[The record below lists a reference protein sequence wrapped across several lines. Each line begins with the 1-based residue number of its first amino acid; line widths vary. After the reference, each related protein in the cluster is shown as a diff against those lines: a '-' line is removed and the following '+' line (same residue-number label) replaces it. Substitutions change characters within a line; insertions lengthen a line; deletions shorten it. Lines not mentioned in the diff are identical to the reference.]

1 MNWKRTVLLIL
12 SLGLIGAASVYA
24 DDIYETIRA
33 KKTTVQVS
41 GKTISGYSIQSNG
54 KLLVPMDELTETMQ
68 VFVEH
73 NGDEVTIH
81 KPNVHIFLFSV
92 AKDKI
97 TSPFGYVTKG
107 GEYDFA
113 IFTQAD
119 SLAKPVESIKY
130 EIIDP
135 NDEKVYTAKY
145 PLKIK
150 EDYFWQITPTIT
162 LKFQHT
168 GEYKVYVYM
177 QLDPQ
182 GDYQLVS
189 KKVIKSLPK

>member
-68 VFVEH
+68 AFVEH

-81 KPNVHIFLFSV
+81 KPNVHLPVLGCQGQDHITVRLR
-92 AKDKI
+92 DKGRRI
-97 TSPFGYVTKG
+97 
-107 GEYDFA
+107 
-113 IFTQAD
+113 
-119 SLAKPVESIKY
+119 
-130 EIIDP
+130 
-135 NDEKVYTAKY
+135 
-145 PLKIK
+145 
-150 EDYFWQITPTIT
+150 
-162 LKFQHT
+162 
-168 GEYKVYVYM
+168 
-177 QLDPQ
+177 
-182 GDYQLVS
+182 
-189 KKVIKSLPK
+189 